1 MKRNAANGNNV
12 WNECIIG
19 EFNVS
24 GIYDIT
30 PAQGGGY
37 YFIDERSY
45 LTKINEEGEVI
56 FTEQTLG
63 NQAVI
68 ELNNGDIIIGGGNAF
83 LDGGYGGVL
92 CLNKNWLPTVD
103 FQ

>member
-1 MKRNAANGNNV
+1 MGS
-12 WNECIIG
+12 EMCIRDR
-19 EFNVS
+19 
-24 GIYDIT
+24 YDIT
-30 PAQGGGY
+30 PAYGGGY

-83 LDGGYGGVL
+83 LDGGYGGAARIVKL
-92 CLNKNWLPTVD
+92 T
-103 FQ
+103 FEE